1 MHKLRPAFT
10 IIEILV
16 SITIISFSIL
26 FVLRVHSDNRK
37 YIIYLSERNKHA
49 LQDSL
54 FLTENILRYHKS
66 KKTAYDI
73 IERNM
78 KVKEDESRQVLKK
91 YERSIYIP
99 EEIRI
104 TPPPPPRRGPTALVN
119 EVKLKGQHSSYY
131 WHVDIKKF

>member
-1 MHKLRPAFT
+1 
-10 IIEILV
+10 LV

-26 FVLRVHSDNRK
+26 FVLRVHSDNREH
-37 YIIYLSERNKHA
+37 IIYLSERNKHA

-54 FLTENILRYHKS
+54 FLTKNALRYHKS
-66 KKTAYDI
+66 TKSAYDI

-78 KVKEDESRQVLKK
+78 KVKEDESRQILKK

-104 TPPPPPRRGPTALVN
+104 IPPPPPRRGPTALVN
-119 EVKLKGQHSSYY
+119 EIKLKDQHSSYY
-131 WHVDIKKF
+131 WYVDIKKF

>member
-1 MHKLRPAFT
+1 MNTLRPAFT
-10 IIEILV
+10 LIEIL
-16 SITIISFSIL
+16 ISVVIL
-26 FVLRVHSDNRK
+26 SGAFLYVLKVHTDNREH
-37 YIIYLSERNKHA
+37 IIYLSERNKHA

-66 KKTAYDI
+66 KKSAYDI

-78 KVKEDESRQVLKK
+78 KVKEDESRQILKK

-119 EVKLKGQHSSYY
+119 EIKLKDQHSSYY